1 MYIMN
6 VCLVILVILLF
17 FIYVYVDEHKEM
29 LFEGLRNEEDGV
41 SDTSGIAWNRMYT
54 CLTPN
59 DDGNYCEYYNLGE
72 GTQYSPNYFESNLDE
87 TEVENDFKYFN
98 NATAIYA
105 GYSYKEKS

>member
-29 LFEGLRNEEDGV
+29 LFEGLQNEEDG
-41 SDTSGIAWNRMYT
+41 SDISGIAWSTMYT
-54 CLTPN
+54 DLTTT
-59 DDGNYCEYYNLGE
+59 DSGTEYADLVREENNPFSSGDFKANLI
-72 GTQYSPNYFESNLDE
+72 QS
-87 TEVENDFKYFN
+87 EVENDFKYFN